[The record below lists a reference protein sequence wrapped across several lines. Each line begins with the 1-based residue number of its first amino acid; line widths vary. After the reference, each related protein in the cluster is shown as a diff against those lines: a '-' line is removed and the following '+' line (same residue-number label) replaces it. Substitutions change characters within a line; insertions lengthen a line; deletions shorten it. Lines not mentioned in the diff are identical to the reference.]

1 MRLVYFVNIES
12 RFGQTMSLAIE
23 KLGEMISSR
32 RGTLG
37 VRAAASEIGISPA
50 TLSRIENGHVPDL
63 ATFAAI
69 CRWLGEDPARFLG
82 MQPSNS
88 DAQPASVHL
97 RKKKTLSIDTAVA
110 LGGMIVAVQQALRDR
125 ENL

>member
-1 MRLVYFVNIES
+1 
-12 RFGQTMSLAIE
+12 MSLTID
-23 KLGEMISSR
+23 KLGQMIASR

-37 VRAAASEIGISPA
+37 IRAAASEIGISPA

-69 CRWLGEDPARFLG
+69 CKWLGEDPSTFLG
-82 MQPSNS
+82 MQFSRS
-88 DAQPASVHL
+88 EERLASVHL
-97 RKKKTLSIDTAVA
+97 RKKKTTSIDTAVA

-125 ENL
+125 ENI